1 MARDI
6 DAATLSKL
14 KETSYTIVNL
24 LQFAITS
31 DHLTL
36 LTDAAYD
43 ITIGSFTYKST
54 AGMLSVT
61 DINEEDKLT
70 IEKVDIV
77 VSAVKSEYVKLFLD
91 YNYIN
96 RRVLIYRAVL
106 DDNHKVIGTPFLV
119 FDGRLDA
126 PAISEDFQSRTAT
139 LKVSA
144 TSHWVDFDATNG
156 RHTND
161 SEQQVL
167 FPGDK
172 FFEFA
177 MLTTKD
183 IKWGRE

>member
-6 DAATLSKL
+6 DAATLNKL

-24 LQFAITS
+24 MELYVDPAAT
-31 DHLTL
+31 TY
-36 LTDAAYD
+36 LTDAAYN
-43 ITIGSFTYKST
+43 ITNNGKTYLST
-54 AGMLSVT
+54 GGMLSVT

-91 YNYIN
+91 YDYID
-96 RRVLIYRAVL
+96 RRVIIYRAVL

-126 PAISEDFQSRTAT
+126 PAVAEDFQSRTAT

-144 TSHWVDFDATNG
+144 SSHWVDFDATNG

-177 MLTTKD
+177 MVTTKD
-183 IKWGRE
+183 VKWGRE